1 MGKQKLIEDDVFN
14 TKTMAKV
21 YEGQGKYDEA
31 VRIYQYL
38 LNREPDRQ
46 DLIDALS
53 ELQEKRFEDIPEG
66 LVHLFAQW
74 IDLLIASNG
83 LKKLEKLRSHLKDR
97 R

>member
-1 MGKQKLIEDDVFN
+1 MIEGDAFY

-21 YEGQGKYDEA
+21 YEDQGKYEKA
-31 VRIYQYL
+31 ARIYQYL

-53 ELQEKRFEDIPEG
+53 ELEKKRIENNLEG
-66 LVHLFAQW
+66 LVHLFIQW
-74 IDLLIASNG
+74 IDLLITSNG
-83 LKKLEKLRSHLKDR
+83 LKKLKKLQSHLNDR